1 MYQNE
6 YLVCGPPNFP
16 KTNSDKSFTK
26 IQFELIYVS
35 QSLNVVTI
43 FFFKGNQPRPL
54 HFSETFAL
62 IICHILCSG
71 SKASLGNGLP

>member
-43 FFFKGNQPRPL
+43 FFFLKEISLVR
-54 HFSETFAL
+54 F
-62 IICHILCSG
+62 ILV
-71 SKASLGNGLP
+71 KHLLL